1 MRDTITFL
9 DRVKMI
15 KFIATTKKFTSG
27 ENVKAFEREWN
38 SWLGSKFSL
47 FVSSGSTANL
57 LLIASVMEKYGIKPG
72 DKVLLP
78 ACTWMTNVAPIMQLG
93 LTPIFCDINL
103 DNFSFNVK
111 NMKSIAIQHP
121 DIKIVFVTHLLGL
134 PADNDTYAGIF
145 PNAIILDDVCESHG
159 ARLADGKRVGSNS
172 IGATFSFYFGHHMTT
187 VEGGIV
193 STNDH
198 ELYDIMKMKRSHGL
212 ARESE
217 IFDVYASMYA
227 ELDKSFLFITDGY
240 NFRNHEICAVL
251 GRSQLKRLDR
261 TIEARKLNYRN
272 FINMLRGHDDKFYV
286 PTASHLNSSFCFP
299 MVAKSRSYKLQLQ
312 ELLDANNIEHRPVVG
327 GNLLRQP
334 FISGKYE
341 LAYPEGA
348 INADIVNDNGLY
360 IGNNQ
365 FVTVKDIDRL
375 DSILSEIVVLGD
387 N

>member
-134 PADNDTYAGIF
+134 PADNDT
-145 PNAIILDDVCESHG
+145 
-159 ARLADGKRVGSNS
+159 
-172 IGATFSFYFGHHMTT
+172 
-187 VEGGIV
+187 
-193 STNDH
+193 
-198 ELYDIMKMKRSHGL
+198 
-212 ARESE
+212 
-217 IFDVYASMYA
+217 
-227 ELDKSFLFITDGY
+227 
-240 NFRNHEICAVL
+240 
-251 GRSQLKRLDR
+251 
-261 TIEARKLNYRN
+261 
-272 FINMLRGHDDKFYV
+272 
-286 PTASHLNSSFCFP
+286 
-299 MVAKSRSYKLQLQ
+299 
-312 ELLDANNIEHRPVVG
+312 
-327 GNLLRQP
+327 
-334 FISGKYE
+334 
-341 LAYPEGA
+341 
-348 INADIVNDNGLY
+348 
-360 IGNNQ
+360 
-365 FVTVKDIDRL
+365 
-375 DSILSEIVVLGD
+375 
-387 N
+387 